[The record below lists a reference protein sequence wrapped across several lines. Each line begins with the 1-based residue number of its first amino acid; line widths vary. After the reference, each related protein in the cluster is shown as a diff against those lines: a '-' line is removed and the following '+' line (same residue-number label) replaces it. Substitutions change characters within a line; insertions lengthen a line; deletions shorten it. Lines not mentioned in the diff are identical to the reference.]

1 MDVTSAGS
9 RRVAVPQRRYVSI
22 LFADLVGSTELSD
35 QLEPED
41 LGVLMTRYQ
50 RLALATMERYGGFVA
65 RFSGDGVLVYFGYP
79 VAHENDGERAVR
91 AGLEL
96 IERLARLDSTLG
108 KQTLPKL
115 TVRIGIHSGLVV
127 FGPEMAS
134 AGWFDHGAVGH
145 TVNVANRLQAE
156 APPNAVVVSRETL
169 ELVEGLFDTEPL
181 GVRKIKGLAQAIPVH
196 KLTRV
201 RPGANRFGGRSR
213 RGATQMIGRK
223 RALDRL
229 LRLWRKTARQSRCTT
244 VHLVG
249 QAGVGKTRLV
259 AELCTQAE
267 LADANILQSNCH
279 EVYASTPLYP
289 IGSLLWGRL
298 ALSVEEGEA
307 IRSERVSA
315 FLEELGI
322 NSSENQEIVA
332 GLLGLAETSA
342 REATEP
348 TTALIKGKQFTFL
361 IDLVEQIART
371 RPTLV
376 WIEDAHWLDAS
387 SAELLRGIA
396 TRLAN
401 APILLLLT
409 FRQLPEGAALPAAND
424 VIRLRPLVPHECL
437 ELAKCVP
444 GAQMLPDELLSR
456 AVKLADG
463 IPLFVEQLVL
473 SFIDQGAGHTNLQ
486 GKRNQFPLTL
496 TEIVSSTLDRLGG
509 GRRVVQAAACVG
521 RPFTSDF
528 LAALLED
535 DSAQVIEPLKAL
547 VDAEIFRTRQHGA
560 AKRYE
565 FRHSLL
571 QRMAYDS
578 MVETERR
585 SIHGRIVDLLKS
597 SASKRPV
604 LSEVIAHHSTAAA
617 RFQDAIGAWFEAAA
631 SAARRSA
638 HVEAIEHLRRG
649 FALLGE
655 IVDPELRRQTEL
667 NFLAAQIGSLTS
679 IKPATSREYSECC
692 QRGIELCNAGP
703 PTDMIFRFLFGQYN
717 FAIATARVAEAASLA
732 ERFLSLASGDAY
744 AQARVIG
751 HRLLGMAVFGQGE
764 MLRAREQFELS
775 VRLYSPERDAI
786 ATYMYGMNP
795 KIYSQSMLSFTLLCL
810 GQVDKA
816 LQVGIEALK
825 EADSL
830 RHPHSTVLA
839 LGFVGGYVFGLC
851 GAKDALMRFTRRL
864 IAISEQHQ
872 LSHFRAIGQNKL
884 GWALCQNGDLQQGIS
899 VLEPAI
905 QALETAEFR
914 LALPFDLAILADAKR
929 RVGDLDGARAVCARA
944 LQMISDTGQKWIEP
958 EALRIEALTVHDLYP
973 EEPARAEAILRRAVE
988 CARHLALPVF
998 ELRCLLSLKH
1008 VLRTADS
1015 DVDIRLKELSS
1026 LGDLEMRAAK
1036 AAQSVAALLSV

>member
-9 RRVAVPQRRYVSI
+9 KRVAVPQRRYVSI

-50 RLALATMERYGGFVA
+50 RVALATMERYGGFLA

-96 IERLARLDSTLG
+96 IERLSRLDNTFG
-108 KQTLPKL
+108 RQMLPKL
-115 TVRIGIHSGLVV
+115 EVRIGIHSGLVI
-127 FGPEMAS
+127 FGPEMGS

-145 TVNVANRLQAE
+145 TVNVANRLQGE
-156 APPNAVVVSRETL
+156 APPNTVVVSKETL

-181 GVRKIKGLAQAIPVH
+181 GVRKVKGIAQGISVH
-196 KLTRV
+196 KVTRV

-229 LRLWRKTARQSRCTT
+229 LRLWRQTGRESLGST
-244 VHLVG
+244 VYLVG

-267 LADANILQSNCH
+267 LADANILQSNCL
-279 EVYASTPLYP
+279 EVYSSTPLYP

-322 NSSENQEIVA
+322 NSSENQDIVA

-342 REATEP
+342 REAAEP
-348 TTALIKGKQFTFL
+348 TSALTKRKQFSFL
-361 IDLVEQIART
+361 IDLVEQIARK
-371 RPTLV
+371 RPTLI
-376 WIEDAHWLDAS
+376 WIEDAHWMDAS

-396 TRLAN
+396 ARLAN

-409 FRQLPEGAALPAAND
+409 SRQLPEGGALPAND
-424 VIRLRPLVPHECL
+424 VIRLRPLVPRECL

-456 AVKLADG
+456 AVKLSDG

-473 SFIDQGAGHTNLQ
+473 SFIDQGAGGSGLQ
-486 GKRNQFPLTL
+486 GKRSQFPLAL
-496 TEIVSSTLDRLGG
+496 TEIMSSTLDRLGG

-528 LAALLED
+528 LAALLQD
-535 DSAQVIEPLKAL
+535 GPTRVIEPLQAL
-547 VDAEIFRTRQHGA
+547 VDAEIFRSRQYGA

-578 MVETERR
+578 MIESERR

-604 LSEVIAHHSTAAA
+604 LSEVVAHHSTAAA

-655 IVDPELRRQTEL
+655 IADPELRRQLEL
-667 NFLAAQIGSLTS
+667 KFLAAQIGSLTS

-717 FAIATARVAEAASLA
+717 FAIATARLAEAASLA
-732 ERFLSLASGDAY
+732 ERFLALAGGDAY

-764 MLRAREQFELS
+764 MQRAREQFEFS
-775 VRLYSPERDAI
+775 VRLYSPDRDAI

-810 GQVDKA
+810 GQVDEA
-816 LQVGIEALK
+816 LKVGIEALK
-825 EADSL
+825 EADYL

-851 GAKDALMRFTRRL
+851 GAKHELMRFTRRL

-884 GWALCQNGDLQQGIS
+884 GWALCQNGDFQQGIS

-905 QALETAEFR
+905 GALEAAEFR

-929 RVGDLDGARAVCARA
+929 RVGDLEGATAVCARA
-944 LQMISDTGQKWIEP
+944 VQMISDTGQKWIEP
-958 EALRIEALTVHDLYP
+958 EVLRVAALTTLDLHP
-973 EEPARAEAILRRAVE
+973 QEREKAEATLRRAVD
-988 CARHLALPVF
+988 CARALALPVF
-998 ELRCLLSLKH
+998 EVRCLSSLRD
-1008 VLRTADS
+1008 VLGEADG
-1015 DVDIRLKELSS
+1015 DVDRRLKELARVS
-1026 LGDLEMRAAK
+1026 DLETRAAK
-1036 AAQSVAALLSV
+1036 AARSAASLLNM